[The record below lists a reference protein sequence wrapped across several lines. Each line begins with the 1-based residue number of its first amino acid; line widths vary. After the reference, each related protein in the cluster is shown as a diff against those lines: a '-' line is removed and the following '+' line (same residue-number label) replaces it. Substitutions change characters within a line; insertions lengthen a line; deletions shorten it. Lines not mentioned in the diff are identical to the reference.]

1 MSLDDTD
8 TIDDGQNAEHWRKI
22 MLKEAESKRAQAL
35 SEELIRSPTKSIDNR
50 NKTKIKE

>member
-22 MLKEAESKRAQAL
+22 MLKETESKRAQAL

-50 NKTKIKE
+50 NKTKLKE